1 MTAIET
7 KAYFEE
13 NGTIRLADPV
23 FPSVTGAVRII
34 VLFDEKP
41 EPLEQWAPNFLAD
54 SYGSCA
60 DSPLECVEELAFE
73 KNRIDLE

>member
-23 FPSVTGAVRII
+23 FPALTGAVRII

-41 EPLEQWAPNFLAD
+41 GDSDQWAPNFLTE

-60 DSPLECVEELAFE
+60 DAPLECVEELVFE
-73 KNRIDLE
+73 KNRVRG